1 MHTAISLIMFCILYS
16 IVTLEHPSCLR
27 LKNYVRVVALT
38 PDLQSVSF
46 CSVIDFLSY
55 SCTTELVP
63 PSKPIEGS

>member
-1 MHTAISLIMFCILYS
+1 MYTVISFIIFCNLYS
-16 IVTLEHPSCLR
+16 IATPEHPNCLR

-46 CSVIDFLSY
+46 YNAIDFLSY

-63 PSKPIEGS
+63 PLKPIKRF